1 MSSPSFLRAALGL
14 ALLLVACGKDPAPE
28 APAPIPMRHGIPL
41 TGLTVRDT
49 VLPSGATLASLLNRY
64 GQGPAIT
71 HALAEA
77 CQGLYELKRMRA
89 GDSITLLL
97 DSASGHLRHLILR
110 PDAVSR
116 LHLDI
121 DSVPKATLIPLKVDT
136 VQRLAQGVITTSL
149 WEALVAKGH
158 SPALVGRV
166 ADILAWQVDFF
177 ALQPGD
183 SFQVAYEEFQVDGKG
198 VEQGTIHAVR
208 FRQDETISEDFR
220 FVRGKVDGYFDAQGH
235 PSHRAFLRAPLQF
248 SRISS
253 HFTGARMHPV
263 LRIVRPHHGVD
274 YAAPAGTPVM
284 AVGDGVVIMK
294 GWSGGG
300 GNTIKIRHENGCMTG
315 YLHLQ
320 GFARGVATGKRV
332 RQGEVI
338 AWVGSTGISTGPH
351 LDFRFWKNGQPVNP
365 LKVVT
370 PPPPPLPDSLL
381 PALKQEI
388 ARIRGLMQ
396 AAGKASEGSARP

>member
-1 MSSPSFLRAALGL
+1 MSSSSLLRAVLAT
-14 ALLLVACGKDPAPE
+14 ALLLAACGKDPEPA
-28 APAPIPMRHGIPL
+28 APAPVPMRHGIVL
-41 TGLTVRDT
+41 TGLTVLDT
-49 VLPSGATLASLLNRY
+49 VLPPGTTLASLLDRY
-64 GQGPAIT
+64 GQGPART
-71 HALAEA
+71 HALALA
-77 CQGLYELKRMRA
+77 CQGVYDLRSMRA
-89 GDSITLLL
+89 GDSVTLLL
-97 DSASGHLRHLILR
+97 DSSGHGLRHLILR
-110 PDAVSR
+110 PDALTR
-116 LHLDI
+116 LHLDL
-121 DSVPKATLIPLKVDT
+121 DSVPKARLIPLKVDT
-136 VQRLAQGVITTSL
+136 VQRVAEGVIASSL

-208 FRQDETISEDFR
+208 FRQGETVSEDFR
-220 FVRGKVDGYFDAQGH
+220 FVRGKVEGYFDAQGR

-253 HFTGARMHPV
+253 HFTNARMHPV

-284 AVGDGVVIMK
+284 AVGDGVVTMK

-300 GNTIKIRHENGCMTG
+300 GNTLKIRHENGCMTG

-338 AWVGSTGISTGPH
+338 AWVGSTGVSTGPH
-351 LDFRFWKNGQPVNP
+351 LDFRFWKDGKPVNP

-370 PPPPPLPDSLL
+370 PPPPPLHDSLL
-381 PALKQEI
+381 PAFHREV
-388 ARIRGLMQ
+388 ARIRALIQGL
-396 AAGKASEGSARP
+396 GKAPGETARS